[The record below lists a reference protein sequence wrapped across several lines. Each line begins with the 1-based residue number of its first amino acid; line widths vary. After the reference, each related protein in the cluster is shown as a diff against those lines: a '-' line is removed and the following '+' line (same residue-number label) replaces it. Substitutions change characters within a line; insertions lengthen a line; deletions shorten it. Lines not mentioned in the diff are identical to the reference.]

1 MAQSI
6 AVQGAKE
13 RTIQNVGG
21 CKRRGEG
28 GVEHVNVSEP
38 LSGIHLLLTETSS
51 GQAESKWLNL
61 CKGRDEERGSGR
73 VKKPSYCLSGFLAL
87 IFPWLGQSKP

>member
-6 AVQGAKE
+6 AVQGTKE

-28 GVEHVNVSEP
+28 GGELVNVSEP

-61 CKGRDEERGSGR
+61 CKGRHERGEGR

-87 IFPWLGQSKP
+87 IVPWLGQSKP